1 MINVD
6 SVYLSL
12 TKLYSF
18 LQTPLFNKF
27 ALPPLQAF
35 FDVSYRCNLRC
46 NMCHSLSLIEDSVAT
61 ENNKK
66 ELTSEQIIKII
77 RQLPRN
83 TLITFTGGEP
93 FLRKDM
99 VDILTSAC
107 KSYKCHIITNGTL
120 VDEKTAYSLVEL
132 RSRSLI
138 ATGLM
143 MVGVSLEGPEEIH
156 DEIVAKK
163 GSFQKAISAIELIQ
177 KQKEHLRSRYP
188 MIHLTTVITSKSAPH
203 LNFIY
208 SLAKNLKLDYCNFV
222 LENKSVFSRERQ
234 TNNFSSLYKSPFSP
248 SKINEEL
255 LRSQLDCLE
264 GLASNNVAPRIR
276 FSPVKI
282 SYREIVRH
290 YSTGLDPKDYRC
302 YVPWNKIGFSAFGDV
317 ICCPHMK
324 IGNTIENNYDTL
336 WNSLPY
342 KTFRE
347 KLKKEKSFP
356 CCSGCCYSEYVG
368 RK

>member
-1 MINVD
+1 
-6 SVYLSL
+6 
-12 TKLYSF
+12 
-18 LQTPLFNKF
+18 
-27 ALPPLQAF
+27 
-35 FDVSYRCNLRC
+35 
-46 NMCHSLSLIEDSVAT
+46 MCHSLSLIEDSVAPD
-61 ENNKK
+61 NKNK

-93 FLRKDM
+93 FLREDM
-99 VDILTSAC
+99 IGILTSAC
-107 KSYKCHIITNGTL
+107 KGYKCHIITNGTL
-120 VDEKTAYSLVEL
+120 VDERTVYSLLEL

-138 ATGLM
+138 TPGLM
-143 MVGVSLEGPEEIH
+143 MVGISIEGPEEVH

-163 GSFQKAISAIELIQ
+163 GSFQKAISVIKLIQ

-208 SLAKNLKLDYCNFV
+208 SLAKDLKLDYCNFV
-222 LENKSVFSRERQ
+222 LENTSVFSRDRQ
-234 TNNFSSLYKSPFSP
+234 INNFSPLYQSP
-248 SKINEEL
+248 SSSSKVDQEL
-255 LRSQLDCLE
+255 LRTQLDCLE
-264 GLASNNVAPRIR
+264 GLASNNATPRIR

-282 SYREIVRH
+282 SHREIIRH
-290 YSTGLDPKDYRC
+290 YSTGLDPKDYKC
-302 YVPWNKIGFSAFGDV
+302 YAPWSKIGFSAFGDV
-317 ICCPHMK
+317 ICCPHIK
-324 IGNTIENNYDTL
+324 IGNAVENNYDTL

-356 CCSGCCYSEYVG
+356 CCSGCCHSEYVG